1 MINDDDFEKVIEI
14 YKDLLGEGYI
24 SDFASDYSSYALYR
38 LEGYKSLLQDNKW
51 DDEIFEMREGFK
63 RFSKILA
70 LSRK

>member
-1 MINDDDFEKVIEI
+1 MINSDDFERVIEI

-24 SDFASDYSSYALYR
+24 SDFGSDYSSYALYR
-38 LEGYKSLLQDNKW
+38 LVGYKSLLQDNKR
-51 DDEIFEMREGFK
+51 DDELFEMREGFK